1 MRALI
6 KLLLEYIL
14 IFLFFFI
21 LIDFL
26 ISNTVL
32 NLKGKSCIKFEE
44 TFVEL
49 KKNCNGKEKIRPF
62 LPTVSI
68 FTDSNGLRVKNKYKQ
83 EIKEDKVFVFGSSF
97 IYGAGLNYEQSVIGI
112 LEKEH
117 KNYEFNNYSMPWGS
131 PTFHLYRLK
140 EKILEGEIPKKI
152 ILVLSMSDI
161 HNETS
166 IWKDYDNFGK
176 PVLINKDIYKQSQ
189 IKEKFYKKHFR
200 LTRSIALNLRNKIRS
215 IKNKNIAISENNN
228 KVRTTFQAG
237 YTYTPLKELEEFYTE
252 KSFNSA
258 LKKIKKR
265 VDEMIVISSKNN
277 IEFYLVIFPF
287 ADTLEYGQ
295 GVFNWEKFAA
305 KLCPDKKCKFV
316 NSFPDYLNYKNK
328 NNDWYE
334 KLFFVGDE
342 HFTYYGHD
350 ILAEKFTNQI
360 F

>member
-21 LIDFL
+21 FIDVL

-83 EIKEDKVFVFGSSF
+83 EIKEDKIFVFGSSF

-176 PVLINKDIYKQSQ
+176 PGSTMTRQEYELIDPKDVADARKEFAKLRRVSNRKSYLERLLQKRERARQRSIERDKQSGQ
-189 IKEKFYKKHFR
+189 LR
-200 LTRSIALNLRNKIRS
+200 LPI
-215 IKNKNIAISENNN
+215 
-228 KVRTTFQAG
+228 
-237 YTYTPLKELEEFYTE
+237 
-252 KSFNSA
+252 
-258 LKKIKKR
+258 
-265 VDEMIVISSKNN
+265 D
-277 IEFYLVIFPF
+277 
-287 ADTLEYGQ
+287 D
-295 GVFNWEKFAA
+295 
-305 KLCPDKKCKFV
+305 
-316 NSFPDYLNYKNK
+316 
-328 NNDWYE
+328 
-334 KLFFVGDE
+334 
-342 HFTYYGHD
+342 
-350 ILAEKFTNQI
+350 
-360 F
+360 